1 MQRMRA
7 APVWLVCLATA
18 AALAGQAAPP
28 TPLHVISLDIQG
40 GSVWLPVPV
49 NSSGPLQFLLDS
61 GASRSALDRH
71 TAERQRREFKLALRT
86 LL

>member
-7 APVWLVCLATA
+7 APVWLVYLATA

-40 GSVWLPVPV
+40 GSVWLPVRV
-49 NSSGPLQFLLDS
+49 TGSGPLRFLLDS
-61 GASRSALDRH
+61 ASSRSVLHR
-71 TAERQRREFKLALRT
+71 
-86 LL
+86 